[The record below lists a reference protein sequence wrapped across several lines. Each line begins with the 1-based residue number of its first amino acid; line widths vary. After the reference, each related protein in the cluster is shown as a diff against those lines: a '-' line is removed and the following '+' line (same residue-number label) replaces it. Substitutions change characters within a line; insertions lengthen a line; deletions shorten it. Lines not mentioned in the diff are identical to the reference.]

1 MTVESHS
8 STQIPSKNTHLPFT
22 TPTRQRVPFA
32 DATNTNT
39 ARLAVETRSPCFSA
53 SPVSLTSLLNG
64 KDDPHF
70 PVPPQT
76 DALPFGYGLDTLDDF
91 LNTIANNEPELGS
104 RSLATHRSLA
114 GVDPGDCVL
123 GTASPNSPSPP
134 SQRLPTPDLDSE
146 HSITPAALHA
156 TSGNAIKPT
165 SWAAKNPTHPVAP
178 TRVHHEV
185 ASRCF
190 PVTEV
195 SSAAVKKRLARE
207 KQEVFTSDLTQ
218 SMEEHLDRLEE
229 IASKHGKKFKD
240 VLRIAGSAGRY
251 KNHRAVSD
259 LQAKILYQTKEN
271 NEGKPVGAKLRLEE
285 LQELAKTDPR
295 CDELTE
301 EEIQSLKEEIY
312 AKRLDKQQ
320 GAWISHKSAANNYCH
335 TADLIESALIGLG
348 HRTGARGFAVLSR
361 GSVDDVMPPSLL
373 QISGSTAFL
382 STIVKVDLT
391 DFVRQFE
398 QFSCTVDHK
407 AREDQSSIRKDITR
421 LISEGLE
428 LTESILGRE
437 GNGEI
442 VGKKRK
448 EQSDKGGS
456 HKPKKCKNKDDHAR
470 GQKRAKKGAKLPD
483 ISRSHSAEDSDDSD
497 NSAENEDDIE

>member
-1 MTVESHS
+1 MFLQGV
-8 STQIPSKNTHLPFT
+8 HLAG
-22 TPTRQRVPFA
+22 V
-32 DATNTNT
+32 
-39 ARLAVETRSPCFSA
+39 SPI
-53 SPVSLTSLLNG
+53 SLTSLLNG
-64 KDDPHF
+64 KDDPRF
-70 PVPPQT
+70 PVSPQT
-76 DALPFGYGLDTLDDF
+76 DTLPFGYGLDTLDNF

-104 RSLATHRSLA
+104 RSLATHHSLV
-114 GVDPGDCVL
+114 GVDPGDCIL

-134 SQRLPTPDLDSE
+134 PQRSPTPDLDSE
-146 HSITPAALHA
+146 HSITPTALHVA
-156 TSGNAIKPT
+156 SGNTIEPT

-178 TRVHHEV
+178 MRVHREV
-185 ASRCF
+185 ASRHF

-207 KQEVFTSDLTQ
+207 KQEAFTSDLTQ

-240 VLRIAGSAGRY
+240 
-251 KNHRAVSD
+251 
-259 LQAKILYQTKEN
+259 AKILYQTKEN
-271 NEGKPVGAKLRLEE
+271 NEGKPVGVKLRLEE

-320 GAWISHKSAANNYCH
+320 GAQISHKSAANDYRH
-335 TADLIESALIGLG
+335 TADLIESVLIGLG
-348 HRTGARGFAVLSR
+348 HRTGARGFAILSR
-361 GSVDDVMPPSLL
+361 GSVDDAMPPSLL
-373 QISGSTAFL
+373 QIPGSTAFL
-382 STIVKVDLT
+382 STIVKVDPT

-407 AREDQSSIRKDITR
+407 AREDQSSIRKDIIR

-428 LTESILGRE
+428 AITHVKGVNMNYQNYEKSVVIRYGVKLIGWPEQIPFGTPSNIRTVPQLRSLRRALQTTVCQWTRLDETEIEELTESILDHE

-448 EQSDKGGS
+448 EWSDKGGS
-456 HKPKKCKNKDDHAR
+456 HKPKKRKNKDDHA
-470 GQKRAKKGAKLPD
+470 
-483 ISRSHSAEDSDDSD
+483 
-497 NSAENEDDIE
+497 